1 MKLNRLLILFGLLSL
16 LVVSCEDPNNWGYD
30 VNYDR
35 MYRPIHFD
43 TVEEMPT
50 SVIVSF
56 TGVIGATKYVFEF
69 SEGDSLLFNNIV
81 RTDTALVD
89 TLTAYRQESIV

>member
-16 LVVSCEDPNNWGYD
+16 WVVSCEDPNNWGYD

-56 TGVIGATKYVFEF
+56 TGVIGATKYVLNLAKE
-69 SEGDSLLFNNIV
+69 IV
-81 RTDTALVD
+81 FFLIILCVQIRHWLI
-89 TLTAYRQESIV
+89 R